1 MNKYTAIIELT
12 IRASDIEVFLLEK
25 TFKLLAYNKEMAAEV
40 MFDMVKDP
48 DNVLSLFG
56 DRIDNDIRTM
66 YEENNHQLRCEII
79 DS

>member
-56 DRIDNDIRTM
+56 DRIDDDIRTM

>member
-56 DRIDNDIRTM
+56 DRIDDDIRIM
-66 YEENNHQLRCEII
+66 YEENNHQLRCEIK